1 MKAAGA
7 LILLLCCL
15 SEARA
20 QAQGG
25 PPGPNTPEL
34 WDEVKQLR
42 DMVHGMG
49 NTVIV
54 QGEKL
59 KTMEAKLTASEAE
72 AQELRDTVVE
82 QGNTVMVQ
90 TEKMKTM
97 EAKLTASEAE
107 VQELRDTVLEQGNTL
122 IVQGKKLETM
132 EASVTASKGHVQV
145 LRDIVVQEREKLKNV
160 EEEANKQRE
169 LVSDLQMDLVITNQ
183 EMEGIAK
190 QNAG

>member
-72 AQELRDTVVE
+72 GQELRDTVVE
-82 QGNTVMVQ
+82 QGNT
-90 TEKMKTM
+90 
-97 EAKLTASEAE
+97 
-107 VQELRDTVLEQGNTL
+107 
-122 IVQGKKLETM
+122 
-132 EASVTASKGHVQV
+132 
-145 LRDIVVQEREKLKNV
+145 LKNV
-160 EEEANKQRE
+160 EEDAKEQR
-169 LVSDLQMDLVITNQ
+169 DLVTDLR
-183 EMEGIAK
+183 MELAINKYQMKGMAK
-190 QNAG
+190 

>member
-59 KTMEAKLTASEAE
+59 RS
-72 AQELRDTVVE
+72 
-82 QGNTVMVQ
+82 
-90 TEKMKTM
+90 
-97 EAKLTASEAE
+97 
-107 VQELRDTVLEQGNTL
+107 
-122 IVQGKKLETM
+122 
-132 EASVTASKGHVQV
+132 
-145 LRDIVVQEREKLKNV
+145 V
-160 EEEANKQRE
+160 EEEAKEQSG
-169 LVSDLQMDLVITNQ
+169 LMSDLQLELAITKYK
-183 EMEGIAK
+183 MEGMLKEHSA
-190 QNAG
+190 